1 MPDTT
6 PTQHASSRALQ
17 RRRSFATRLA
27 RRDEPWFVGARSAR
41 SNSLMRLLAM
51 AMVPDEKV
59 AVKGIER
66 AERSLHTWR
75 AVHGESRL
83 DDSDL
88 LALLHECVADAIIAV

>member
-1 MPDTT
+1 
-6 PTQHASSRALQ
+6 
-17 RRRSFATRLA
+17 
-27 RRDEPWFVGARSAR
+27 
-41 SNSLMRLLAM
+41 M